1 RGAYRWHGP
10 ATYAARALLQAG
22 AAGSNPRL
30 RHARQ
35 GRVGAPR
42 GLSELEAP
50 RREAAR
56 APDRDRLGQGRG
68 QLCPGHGRHR
78 GGPAR
83 PVEGHLRRSG
93 AREDQ
98 RHRGAHA
105 EPRRARFHA
114 LHLRR
119 GEPRAAEAR
128 LRGSAL
134 AEGRD
139 PRGARLMEAWLS
151 HPAVQA
157 GLAPFAVGL
166 LVAAIGMPL
175 RLAGLAAAA
184 GFATA
189 LYLTGNFVFEPL
201 TALRKLA
208 LVGMGAGLLGWV
220 TDLAFKPARTAGIM
234 LGLLAGAASTWVF
247 STVLMQRLPLE
258 AAGTSFTLAAG
269 LIASLLAS
277 GALLL
282 AKLPWHAAA
291 ALALVPAA
299 VRLPLPERG
308 HPALQAVVASIYAL
322 AVAALACALAWLA
335 SRH

>member
-1 RGAYRWHGP
+1 MDG
-10 ATYAARALLQAG
+10 
-22 AAGSNPRL
+22 
-30 RHARQ
+30 
-35 GRVGAPR
+35 
-42 GLSELEAP
+42 
-50 RREAAR
+50 
-56 APDRDRLGQGRG
+56 
-68 QLCPGHGRHR
+68 
-78 GGPAR
+78 
-83 PVEGHLRRSG
+83 
-93 AREDQ
+93 
-98 RHRGAHA
+98 
-105 EPRRARFHA
+105 
-114 LHLRR
+114 
-119 GEPRAAEAR
+119 
-128 LRGSAL
+128 
-134 AEGRD
+134 
-139 PRGARLMEAWLS
+139 WLS

-157 GLAPFAVGL
+157 GVAPFAVGL

-208 LVGMGAGLLGWV
+208 LVGIGAGLLGWV
-220 TDLAFKPARTAGIM
+220 TDLAFKPARMAGIM
-234 LGLLAGAASTWVF
+234 LGLLAAAASTWVF
-247 STVLMQRLPLE
+247 STVLMQRPPLE
-258 AAGTSFTLAAG
+258 AVGHGVGTGLLVLVTVAFMLDLHSHPIRAGAAGVGLGLGAGIGAILSASALIGMYGLALGAACAGFLLVAMIFGSRAAAGTSFTLAAG

-299 VRLPLPERG
+299 VRLPLPERA

-335 SRH
+335 SRR